1 MPQVANRILTNAN
14 LRVLNQ
20 LKKLALYLNNE
31 GYTQPLD
38 LLSGNSIGK
47 HYRHIIEF
55 YQCLLSTQGI
65 INYDKRQRSLDLE
78 NSVDFAVETIN
89 NIILALEN
97 KPIVDDCNYEADFSD
112 NGGENI
118 KVSTSFLRELAYN
131 IEHTVHHMAII
142 QIVVRYYFPQII
154 LEDGFGV
161 AASTLRYQHQTS
173 CAQ

>member
-14 LRVLNQ
+14 LRVLHQ
-20 LKKLALYLNNE
+20 LKTLAHHLKDE
-31 GYTQPLD
+31 GYTQSLD

-55 YQCLLSTQGI
+55 YQCLLGSQGI
-65 INYDKRQRSLDLE
+65 VNYDKRQRSFDLE
-78 NSVDFAVETIN
+78 NNADFAVESINTI
-89 NIILALEN
+89 IATLE
-97 KPIVDDCNYEADFSD
+97 KEPIVDDCNYEADFSD
-112 NGGENI
+112 DGGENI
-118 KVSTSFLRELAYN
+118 KVKTSFARELAYN

-154 LEDGFGV
+154 LEEGFGV

-173 CAQ
+173 CVQ

>member
-1 MPQVANRILTNAN
+1 MPQIANRILTNAN
-14 LRVLNQ
+14 LRVLYQ
-20 LKKLALYLNNE
+20 LKTLALHLKDE
-31 GYTQPLD
+31 GYTQSLD

-55 YQCLLSTQGI
+55 YQCLLNTQGVV
-65 INYDKRQRSLDLE
+65 NYDKRKRSLDLE
-78 NSVDFAVETIN
+78 NNADFAIETIN
-89 NIILALEN
+89 TIIAALEN
-97 KPIVDDCNYEADFSD
+97 EPIVDDCNYEADFSD

-118 KVSTSFLRELAYN
+118 KVKTSFAREMAYN

-142 QIVVRYYFPQII
+142 QIVVKHYFPQIT
-154 LEDGFGV
+154 LEEGFGV

>member
-1 MPQVANRILTNAN
+1 MPQVANTILTNTN

-20 LKKLALYLNNE
+20 LKSLAHHLKNE
-31 GYTQPLD
+31 DYTRALD
-38 LLSGNSIGK
+38 LLGGNSIGK

-55 YQCLLSTQGI
+55 YQCLLGTQGI
-65 INYDKRQRSLDLE
+65 VNYDKRNRSLDLE
-78 NSVDFAVETIN
+78 NNTDFAVEIIDTI
-89 NIILALEN
+89 IAALVN
-97 KPIVDDCNYEADFSD
+97 KPIVDDCFYEADFSN

-118 KVSTSFLRELAYN
+118 KVKTSFSRELAYN
-131 IEHTVHHMAII
+131 IEHTIHHMAII

-154 LEDGFGV
+154 LEEGFGV